1 MEYMI
6 DGRWFWTVGGFF
18 RHFSRRVI
26 PGVFWGHN
34 LDAFNDVLRG
44 GFGTPDGG
52 FTLRW
57 KHHARSRRRLG
68 EAQFESILSI
78 IRNHG
83 PGGDE
88 SQDWVQLILD

>member
-1 MEYMI
+1 MEYVI
-6 DGRWFWTVGGFF
+6 DGRWFWTVRGFL
-18 RHFSRRVI
+18 RHFGRRVI
-26 PGVFWGHN
+26 PNSGWGYN

-57 KHHARSRRRLG
+57 KNHSKSRRRLG
-68 EAQFESILSI
+68 NAQFEDLVSL

-88 SQDWVQLILD
+88 SDDGVQLILE